1 MPKETSVA
9 PKERVNIVY
18 KPATGDAKAE
28 VELPNKLLVV
38 GDFTGQADERQ
49 VEDRDPISVDKSN
62 FDDVLKGQALK
73 LDLSVK
79 NTLTEDDPDAKLAV
93 HLDVNSLK
101 DFTPE
106 QVAQAVPEL
115 NQLLELRAALK
126 TLKGPLANVPDFRRK
141 IQEIV
146 KDEGARAKLVE
157 ALGMPDKD
165 KEPPEEPP
173 A

>member
-38 GDFTGQADERQ
+38 GDFTGQPDERQ
-49 VEDRDPISVDKSN
+49 VEDRDPISIDKDN
-62 FDDVLKGQALK
+62 FEDVMKGQGLK
-73 LDLSVK
+73 LDMSVQNK
-79 NTLTEDDPDAKLAV
+79 LADDPEGRMAV
-93 HLDVNSLK
+93 HLDIDTLK
-101 DFTPE
+101 DFSPE
-106 QVAQAVPEL
+106 AVAQAVPEL
-115 NQLLELRAALK
+115 KQLLELREALK

-146 KDEGARAKLVE
+146 KDDSARAKLTE
-157 ALGMPDKD
+157 ALGIDKD
-165 KEPPEEPP
+165 KP
-173 A
+173 AE